1 VAGSSSPEGQLVI
14 LEHTSKVLS
23 DNPLDDPHVRK
34 LPVWLPPQYSAAP
47 NRRRDLLRSE
57 KWGPQSPCFLTAS
70 LRSA

>member
-47 NRRRDLLRSE
+47 NRRRDLLQSE
-57 KWGPQSPCFLTAS
+57 K
-70 LRSA
+70 